1 MTDNIIPFDP
11 EATDSTKDDTAVD
24 DMCDIAY
31 TRAGV
36 MRDRLTAVID
46 QLTHVN
52 QAIVNMQADLQS
64 KQLVASEVN
73 QHLSDLTMIESLVES
88 FESVM
93 YE

>member
-24 DMCDIAY
+24 KMCDIAY